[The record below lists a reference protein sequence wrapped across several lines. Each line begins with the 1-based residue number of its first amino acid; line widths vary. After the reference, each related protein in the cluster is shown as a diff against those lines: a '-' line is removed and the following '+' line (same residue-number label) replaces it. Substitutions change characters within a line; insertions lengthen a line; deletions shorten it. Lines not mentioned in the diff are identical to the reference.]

1 MMGFLSNL
9 FRRAEPVLGEARA
22 RDAAALATVHARA
35 FRHGWSESEFERL
48 LAEPNTVC
56 HVARGSGGTGPV
68 IGFALSR
75 LIDHE
80 GEILMVAVSPNE
92 QGRGLARQLLSR
104 HLGRLA
110 ARGAKQVFLE
120 VDEGNRP
127 ALALYARAGFAEV
140 GRRPRYYEGPGGA
153 AAALIMRR
161 NLD

>member
-9 FRRAEPVLGEARA
+9 FRRQEPVLGEARA
-22 RDAAALATVHARA
+22 RDAAALATMHARA
-35 FRHGWSESEFERL
+35 FRHAWSESEFERL
-48 LAEPNTVC
+48 LAEPHTVC
-56 HVARGSGGTGPV
+56 HVARGNGGAGP
-68 IGFALSR
+68 IAGFVLSR
-75 LIDHE
+75 RIDHE
-80 GEILMVAVSPNE
+80 AEILMVAVSPSE
-92 QGRGLARQLLSR
+92 QGRGLARQLVAR

-110 ARGAKQVFLE
+110 AQGTKHVFLE

-127 ALALYARAGFAEV
+127 ALSLYASAGFVEV

>member
-9 FRRAEPVLGEARA
+9 FRRREPALSEARA
-22 RDAAALATVHARA
+22 RDAAALAAVHASA

-48 LAEPNTVC
+48 LAEPNTLC
-56 HVARGSGGTGPV
+56 HIARGDGGAGGI

-80 GEILMVAVSPNE
+80 AEILMVAVAPSE
-92 QGRGLARQLLSR
+92 QGRGLARRLLSR
-104 HLGRLA
+104 QLARLA
-110 ARGAKQVFLE
+110 AQGARQVFLE
-120 VDEGNRP
+120 VDEGNRA
-127 ALALYARAGFAEV
+127 ALSLYTRAGFAEV

>member
-9 FRRAEPVLGEARA
+9 FRRPEPALSEARA
-22 RDAAALATVHARA
+22 RDAAALAAVHASA

-48 LAEPNTVC
+48 LAEPNTLC
-56 HVARGSGGTGPV
+56 HIARGSGGTGAI

-75 LIDHE
+75 LIE
-80 GEILMVAVSPNE
+80 YEAEILMVAVAPSD
-92 QGRGLARQLLSR
+92 QGHGLARRLLSR
-104 HLGRLA
+104 HLARLA
-110 ARGAKQVFLE
+110 ARGARQVFLE
-120 VDEGNRP
+120 VDEGNRA
-127 ALALYARAGFAEV
+127 ALSLYARAGFAEV